1 MVMRIGEINK
11 NNYAQFLQ
19 VLGVKNSKSVAA
31 ALDKIN
37 KLPDKDAFGNPIIR
51 NALGEETQESQIA
64 RLTKEGIIEEGMFL
78 REGQTMEKRIIGIS
92 DKVREKA
99 IELARYN
106 IVTNHNG
113 TTPADVSKTDEFWKY
128 IKGVRKNYKPAD
140 RQAFTWTVSQVM
152 REESMRITDYIKKV
166 DPSWRVGVSF
176 DPKIL
181 TETNYGLNAIDM
193 SV

>member
-1 MVMRIGEINK
+1 MRISEVSKISKG
-11 NNYAQFLQ
+11 NYTYFLQ
-19 VLGVKNSKSVAA
+19 MLGVKNPKAA
-31 ALDKIN
+31 DLLGDLD

-51 NALGEETQESQIA
+51 NALGEETHESQIA

-78 REGQTMEKRIIGIS
+78 REGQTMEQRVMNIP
-92 DKVREKA
+92 DEVREKA

-113 TTPADVSKTDEFWKY
+113 TTPANTSKTDKFWEY
-128 IKGVRKNYKPAD
+128 IKEVRQNYKPAD

-152 REESMRITDYIKKV
+152 REESLRITDYIKKV
-166 DPSWRVGVSF
+166 DPGWRVGVSF

-193 SV
+193 LV